1 MQKCF
6 RPEIGSKRKGLT
18 FHAAQPRNWMS
29 GPEFNKENTVN
40 SRIIIRMAVLS
51 LACLLGTATLWAQGT
66 TTAGSASG
74 GKVAVISV
82 RQAIVSTA
90 EGKQAS
96 AELQS
101 QFAPRQNELENL
113 NKQVNDLRQQLAANQ
128 TTWSDEQKAKA
139 QTQGQRLA
147 AQLERKNNELKE
159 DVNAAQAEVV
169 DRIGRKMMDVL
180 DRYARENGFVAVF
193 DSSAQNSPILY
204 ASSNI
209 DITQEIIKLYDQAYP
224 VKAAATAP
232 ATKPAPKP
240 APATK
245 P

>member
-1 MQKCF
+1 M
-6 RPEIGSKRKGLT
+6 
-18 FHAAQPRNWMS
+18 
-29 GPEFNKENTVN
+29 N
-40 SRIIIRMAVLS
+40 SRIMFRMAVLS
-51 LACLLGTATLWAQGT
+51 VASLLGTAAVWAQGT
-66 TTAGSASG
+66 TAAGAASG

-96 AELQS
+96 AELQL
-101 QFAPRQNELENL
+101 QFAPRQNELEAL

-128 TTWSDEQKAKA
+128 TTWSDEQKAKT

-147 AQLERKNNELKE
+147 AQLDRKNNELTE
-159 DVNAAQAEVV
+159 DVNAAQADVV

-180 DRYARENGFVAVF
+180 DRYARENGYVAVF

-209 DITQEIIKLYDQAYP
+209 DITQDIIKLYDQAYP
-224 VKAAATAP
+224 VKAASTTP
-232 ATKPAPKP
+232 ATRPAGTTPKP
-240 APATK
+240 APATTTPK
-245 P
+245 PAAPPATKP